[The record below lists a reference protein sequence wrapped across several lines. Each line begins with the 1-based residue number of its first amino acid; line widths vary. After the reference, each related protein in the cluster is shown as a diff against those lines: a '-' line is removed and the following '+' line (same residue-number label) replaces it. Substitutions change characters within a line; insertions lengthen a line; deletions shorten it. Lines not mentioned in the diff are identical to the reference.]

1 MVQNPLIDNQTIQ
14 NIQNQITNLETHQ
27 TYSELFS
34 ESSNFTSVQQ
44 LVELSKGNTLR
55 VVLLSWENPIA
66 PDANNTIVFCGAW
79 IVIAISYSGKI
90 YRANDDTNNSWINDS

>member
-14 NIQNQITNLETHQ
+14 NIQSQITNLETHQ

-55 VVLLSWENPIA
+55 VVLLSWDNPIA
-66 PDANNTIVFCGAW
+66 PDANNAIVFCGAW
-79 IVIAISYSGKI
+79 MVIAISYSCKI
-90 YRANDDTNNSWINDS
+90 YRASDDTNNSWINDS